1 MNLYQRLL
9 LKIWPIILVLCIGA
23 AAWAGRLLPDFSV
36 EAGSDVLLN
45 EKDPDLAYYNRTRAD
60 WGSDEYVIVCC
71 HRKDGWFSKEGVSL
85 LNSFIREVR
94 RLPNV
99 KSITSMTTVPLL
111 RVLPLSLTAQP
122 KLIDPRTDE
131 LDPRV
136 DLEKARKELT
146 EHTQALGNLISANG
160 QDASVLVHL
169 TIPDEL
175 TATESERNQL
185 LSAADGDAKRKLA
198 EIEPRYQAGKR
209 ELDRRRQGLVGR
221 LRHLSREWGPKFD
234 EPLRL
239 SGLAFINIL
248 LVEHIQSDIRTFGI
262 LSLIFFS
269 LTLFVIYRRI
279 RWVIL
284 PVITCL
290 LPVAIMLALMVTTG
304 KKVTVVTSNMPVLLF
319 VLMLPYTVYYIER
332 YGERRSLHPDEPGV
346 QSATRAPIE
355 IWLPCL
361 YSCLATMAG
370 TLAHT
375 PSGINPVRTFG
386 WMMTIG
392 IGAGLAIVMTFLPST
407 VVPLKPLQ
415 VTGRGA
421 TARSRGPLK
430 LLETLVLRAPRAVVL
445 FSLAILGL
453 SLWGTSKITVETK
466 FIDYFLK
473 KSPIYQ
479 GLDYIDNRMGGTT
492 PVEVILTSDK
502 PGYFK
507 TAEGLAA
514 LEASARFFDRAK
526 VPETGNVRSFKTLLD
541 EVKKAMP
548 AIKEPQLI
556 ALVDALAGRKLEW
569 VCENG
574 HVKLEG
580 VKDAR
585 EEPRLEDTRTA
596 ECRTCEK
603 ETRQTLER
611 IHPGEVGEFCNWNFT
626 VSRVL
631 VRMKETA
638 PTLNRNRI
646 LKELKSHLASLSG
659 SELKGLEARPTGIFL
674 LYSNMLNTL
683 IDATRE
689 TFILAVI
696 AIFIM
701 LAWLFRSPKLAIL
714 VLLPQVLPVFLV
726 LGTMGFTG
734 IALDMVTVVIASV
747 AMGVG
752 IDAAIQYTVRFRQE
766 LSAVGGDMAEA
777 VRRSHATIGRA
788 IFIATSIVF
797 AGFIILMFSNFKP
810 TIWFGMFTGLAIL
823 MGLFA
828 SLTTLPATFVL
839 LKYPRIPK
847 AKADPPPRPAG
858 KP

>member
-1 MNLYQRLL
+1 MTPYQKVLPRVWWIVLL
-9 LKIWPIILVLCIGA
+9 ACVALAV
-23 AAWAGRLLPDFSV
+23 WAGLYLPRFSV

-45 EKDPDLAYYNRTRAD
+45 EDDADLAYYNQIHAEWT
-60 WGSDEYVIVCC
+60 SDEYVIVCC
-71 HRKDGWFSKEGVSL
+71 RRNSGWINPEGVTL
-85 LNSFIREVR
+85 LNSFIRDVR
-94 RLPNV
+94 RLPQV
-99 KSITSMTTVPLL
+99 KGVAAITTVPLL
-111 RVLPLSLTAQP
+111 SILPPTFVAPTPVTLVNP
-122 KLIDPRTDE
+122 KTDE
-131 LDPRV
+131 LDPRI
-136 DLEKARKELT
+136 DFDKARQELLH
-146 EHTQALGNLISANG
+146 HTQALGNLISPG
-160 QDASVLVHL
+160 GEDASVIVYL
-169 TIPDEL
+169 TLPPEIV
-175 TATESERNQL
+175 AYESEHNRL
-185 LSAADGDAKRKLA
+185 LARKDAEAKKRFA
-198 EIEPRYQAGKR
+198 EIEPHYQKGKKD
-209 ELDRRRQGLVGR
+209 LDKRRQLFVNR
-221 LRHLSREWGPKFD
+221 LRDLTAAWTPKFE

-239 SGLAFINIL
+239 SGLSFINIL
-248 LVEHIQSDIRTFGI
+248 LVEHIQGDIWVFG
-262 LSLIFFS
+262 LLALGVFS
-269 LTLFVIYRRI
+269 LTLFVIYRRL
-279 RWVIL
+279 RWVVL
-284 PVITCL
+284 PMITCI
-290 LPVAIMLALMVTTG
+290 LPVAIMLALMVMAG

-319 VLMLPYTVYYIER
+319 VLMLPYTVYFIER
-332 YGERRSLHPDEPGV
+332 YLERRSLHPEESGAE
-346 QSATRAPIE
+346 SASRAPIE

-392 IGAGLAIVMTFLPST
+392 MGVGLGIVMTYFPSS
-407 VVPLKPLQ
+407 VVKLKPLN

-421 TARSRGPLK
+421 TSASKGPLK
-430 LLETLVLRAPRAVVL
+430 LLETLVLRAPRAVVI
-445 FSLAILGL
+445 FSLAVLAVSI
-453 SLWGTSKITVETK
+453 WGTSKINVETK

-492 PVEVILTSDK
+492 PLEVILTSDK

-507 TAEGLAA
+507 TPEGLAA
-514 LEASARFFDRAK
+514 LDASARFFDK
-526 VPETGNVRSFKTLLD
+526 VQETGNVRSFKTLLD
-541 EVKKAMP
+541 EAKKAMP
-548 AIKEPQLI
+548 GLK
-556 ALVDALAGRKLEW
+556 DAQIIPMIDSVAGRKLEW
-569 VCENG
+569 RCENG
-574 HVKLEG
+574 HLKSEPL
-580 VKDAR
+580 KDAPP
-585 EEPRLEDTRTA
+585 ELGATRTA
-596 ECRTCEK
+596 ACKSCDREVGW
-603 ETRQTLER
+603 TLER
-611 IHPGEVGEFCNWNFT
+611 IEPGLVGEFCNWNFT

-646 LKELKSHLASLSG
+646 LKDLKAHLASLEAT
-659 SELKGLEARPTGIFL
+659 ELRGVKARPTGIFL

-683 IDATRE
+683 IAATRE

-701 LAWLFRSPKLAIL
+701 LCWLFRSPKLAVL

-752 IDAAIQYTVRFRQE
+752 IDAAIQYTVRFRLE
-766 LSAVGGDMAEA
+766 LAAVGGDIPQA

-839 LKYPRIPK
+839 LKYPKSGAPPK
-847 AKADPPPRPAG
+847 VPGQK
-858 KP
+858 

>member
-1 MNLYQRLL
+1 MNLYQRALHKAWPLFLFLCAAAAIWAGLL
-9 LKIWPIILVLCIGA
+9 LPG
-23 AAWAGRLLPDFSV
+23 FSV

-45 EKDPDLAYYNRTRAD
+45 EDDPDLAYYNRTRAEWD
-60 WGSDEYVIVCC
+60 SSDEYVIVCC
-71 HRKDGWFSKEGVSL
+71 HRRQGWFSPEGVAL
-85 LNSFIREVR
+85 LNAFIREVR
-94 RLPNV
+94 RFPSV
-99 KSITSMTTVPLL
+99 KEITSITTVPLL
-111 RVLPLSLTAQP
+111 RNLPPGPIPMMAT
-122 KLIDPRTDE
+122 LIDPKTDA

-169 TIPDEL
+169 AIPPEHA
-175 TATESERNQL
+175 ATESERNHL
-185 LSAADGDAKRKLA
+185 LKAGDKRRLA

-209 ELDRRRQGLVGR
+209 ELDRRRHGLV
-221 LRHLSREWGPKFD
+221 SRVRDLAGEWAPRFD

-239 SGLAFINIL
+239 SGLSFINNL
-248 LVEHIQSDIRTFGI
+248 LVEHIQGDIRVFGV
-262 LSLIFFS
+262 LSLVLFS
-269 LTLFVIYRRI
+269 LTFLVIYRKP
-279 RWVIL
+279 RWVVL
-284 PVITCL
+284 PVVTCVV
-290 LPVAIMLALMVTTG
+290 PVAVMLALMVLTG
-304 KKVTVVTSNMPVLLF
+304 KRVTVVTSNMPVLLF

-332 YGERRSLHPDEPGV
+332 YAERRSRFPEESGV
-346 QSATRAPIE
+346 ESATRAPIE

-392 IGAGLAIVMTFLPST
+392 IAVGLAIVMTYLPSA
-407 VVPLKPLQ
+407 VVPLKPLPYSN
-415 VTGRGA
+415 RGVM
-421 TARSRGPLK
+421 ARSRGPLK
-430 LLETLVLRAPRAVVL
+430 LLETLVLRAPLAVVI

-453 SLWGTSKITVETK
+453 SIWGTSKITVETK

-492 PVEVILTSDK
+492 PLEIILTSDM
-502 PGYFK
+502 PGHFK
-507 TAEGLAA
+507 TPEGLAA
-514 LEASARFFDRAK
+514 LEASARFFDK
-526 VPETGNVRSFKTLLD
+526 VDETGNVRSFKTLLD
-541 EVKKAMP
+541 EVRKAMP
-548 AIKEPQLI
+548 ALKEPQLI
-556 ALVDALAGRKLEW
+556 AMVDVFAGRKVEW
-569 VCENG
+569 RCENG
-574 HVKLEG
+574 HEKLEAA
-580 VKDAR
+580 KA
-585 EEPRLEDTRTA
+585 EPRLGDARTA
-596 ECRTCEK
+596 ECKPCGK
-603 ETRQTLER
+603 EVRWTLER
-611 IHPGEVGEFCNWNFT
+611 IEPGLVGEFCNWNFT

-646 LKELKSHLASLSG
+646 LKDLKAHLASLSG
-659 SELKGLEARPTGIFL
+659 AELKGLEARPTGIFL

-683 IDATRE
+683 IRATRE
-689 TFILAVI
+689 TFILAVL
-696 AIFIM
+696 AIFLM
-701 LAWLFRSPKLAIL
+701 LSWLFRSPKLAIL

-752 IDAAIQYTVRFRQE
+752 IDAAIQYTVRFRIE
-766 LSAVGGDMAEA
+766 LNETGGDLPEA

-797 AGFIILMFSNFKP
+797 AGFIILMLSNFKP

-839 LKYPRIPK
+839 LNYPRK
-847 AKADPPPRPAG
+847 TG
-858 KP
+858 SGH

>member
-1 MNLYQRLL
+1 
-9 LKIWPIILVLCIGA
+9 
-23 AAWAGRLLPDFSV
+23 
-36 EAGSDVLLN
+36 LLN
-45 EKDPDLAYYNRTRAD
+45 
-60 WGSDEYVIVCC
+60 
-71 HRKDGWFSKEGVSL
+71 
-85 LNSFIREVR
+85 
-94 RLPNV
+94 
-99 KSITSMTTVPLL
+99 
-111 RVLPLSLTAQP
+111 
-122 KLIDPRTDE
+122 
-131 LDPRV
+131 
-136 DLEKARKELT
+136 
-146 EHTQALGNLISANG
+146 HTQALGNLISPG
-160 QDASVLVHL
+160 GEDASVIVYLS
-169 TIPDEL
+169 IPPEVEIY
-175 TATESERNQL
+175 ESERPRL
-185 LSAADGDAKRKLA
+185 LEARDDASRKRLA
-198 EIEPRYQAGKR
+198 EIEPRYQKGKKDLDKRRLYLVKRLR
-209 ELDRRRQGLVGR
+209 ELTTA
-221 LRHLSREWGPKFD
+221 WGPKFD
-234 EPLRL
+234 EPLRM
-239 SGLAFINIL
+239 SGLSFINIL
-248 LVEHIQSDIRTFGI
+248 LVEHIQGDIWVFGL
-262 LSLIFFS
+262 LSLAVFS
-269 LTLFVIYRRI
+269 LTLFIIYRRV
-279 RWVIL
+279 RWVVL
-284 PVITCL
+284 PMITCL
-290 LPVAIMLALMVTTG
+290 LPVAVMLALMVMAG

-319 VLMLPYTVYYIER
+319 VLMLPYTVYFIER
-332 YGERRSLHPDEPGV
+332 YLERRALHPEEPGAD
-346 QSATRAPIE
+346 SATLAPIE
-355 IWLPCL
+355 IWRPCL

-392 IGAGLAIVMTFLPST
+392 MGVGLGIVMTYLPAS
-407 VVPLKPLQ
+407 VVRLKPLQ
-415 VTGRGA
+415 VSGRGA
-421 TARSRGPLK
+421 TAASRGPLK

-445 FSLAILGL
+445 FSLAVLAVSI
-453 SLWGTSKITVETK
+453 WGTLKINVETK

-492 PVEVILTSDK
+492 PLEVILTSDK

-507 TAEGLAA
+507 TPEGLAA
-514 LEASARFFDRAK
+514 LAASAKFFDG

-541 EVKKAMP
+541 EVRKSMP
-548 AIKEPQLI
+548 GMKDPQI
-556 ALVDALAGRKLEW
+556 IGMVDAVAGRRLEW

-574 HVKLEG
+574 HVKSEG
-580 VKDAR
+580 VKDAASPPIVGSER
-585 EEPRLEDTRTA
+585 SA
-596 ECRTCEK
+596 ECKPCGREVK
-603 ETRQTLER
+603 QKLER
-611 IHPGEVGEFCNWNFT
+611 IERGLVGEFCNWNFT

-646 LKELKSHLASLSG
+646 LRELKANLASLEST
-659 SELKGLEARPTGIFL
+659 ELKGLKARPTGIFL

-701 LAWLFRSPKLAIL
+701 LCWLFRSPKLAVL

-752 IDAAIQYTVRFRQE
+752 IDAAIQYTVRFKLE
-766 LSAVGGDMAEA
+766 LAAVAGDIPQA
-777 VRRSHATIGRA
+777 VRRSHATIGRS
-788 IFIATSIVF
+788 ILIATSIVF

-839 LKYPRIPK
+839 LKYPKLKSKSGVQGPK
-847 AKADPPPRPAG
+847 
-858 KP
+858 

>member
-1 MNLYQRLL
+1 MNFYQQFIARRSNW
-9 LKIWPIILVLCIGA
+9 IIISILVVGLA
-23 AAWAGRLLPDFSV
+23 AAALLPGFSI

-45 EKDPDLAYYNRTRAD
+45 EDDPDLAYYNKTRAD
-60 WGSDEYVIVCC
+60 WVSDEYVIICC
-71 HRKDGWFSKEGVSL
+71 HRKESWFSKEGLGL
-85 LNSFIREVR
+85 LNSFVREVR
-94 RLPNV
+94 RLPHV
-99 KSITSMTTVPLL
+99 KGVTSMLTSVPLL
-111 RVLPLSLTAQP
+111 RILPPNPIGPTPIWLVNS
-122 KLIDPRTDE
+122 KTDE

-146 EHTQALGNLISANG
+146 EHTQAVGNLISENG
-160 QDASVLVHL
+160 QDASVLVYL
-169 TIPDEL
+169 AIPNDITTYEP
-175 TATESERNQL
+175 ERNHL
-185 LSAADGDAKRKLA
+185 LAHGGQGSRKRLAVIDPLYQKAKRDLDG
-198 EIEPRYQAGKR
+198 RR
-209 ELDRRRQGLVGR
+209 VELVAR
-221 LRHLSREWGPKFD
+221 LRGMAGDWRPKFD

-239 SGLAFINIL
+239 SGLSFINIL
-248 LVEHIQSDIRTFGI
+248 LVEHIRNDLWVFGI
-262 LSLIFFS
+262 LSFALFS
-269 LTLFVIYRRI
+269 LTFLLIYRRF
-279 RWVIL
+279 RWVAL
-284 PVITCL
+284 PMITCV
-290 LPVAIMLALMVTTG
+290 LPVAIMLALMVLTG
-304 KKVTVVTSNMPVLLF
+304 KKITIVTSNMPVLLF

-332 YGERRSLHPDEPGV
+332 YRERRTLHPDEPGEF
-346 QSATRAPIE
+346 SATRAPIE

-392 IGAGLAIVMTFLPST
+392 IGVGLGIVMTFLPSAN
-407 VVPLKPLQ
+407 VRLKPLQ
-415 VTGRGA
+415 DTSPGA
-421 TARSRGPLK
+421 TTASRGPLK
-430 LLETLVLRAPRAVVL
+430 LLETLVLRAPRWVVL
-445 FSLAILGL
+445 FSLAILAV
-453 SLWGTSKITVETK
+453 SIWGTSKITVETK

-492 PVEVILTSDK
+492 PLEVILTSDK

-507 TAEGLAA
+507 SPEGLAA
-514 LEASARFFDRAK
+514 LEASARFFDT

-541 EVKKAMP
+541 EVKKGMTGAQD
-548 AIKEPQLI
+548 AQVIGV
-556 ALVDALAGRKLEW
+556 VDAFAGRKVAW
-569 VCENG
+569 RCEAG
-574 HVKLEG
+574 HVKWEG
-580 VKDAR
+580 VK
-585 EEPRLEDTRTA
+585 EEPRVGAVRTA
-596 ECRTCEK
+596 ECRECGR
-603 ETRQTLER
+603 ETKQTLDR
-611 IHPGEVGEFCNWNFT
+611 IEPGLVGEFCNWNFT

-638 PTLNRNRI
+638 PTLNRDRVLGA
-646 LKELKSHLASLSG
+646 LKTHLASRG
-659 SELKGLEARPTGIFL
+659 GAELKGLEARPTGIFL

-683 IDATRE
+683 IKATRE

-701 LAWLFRSPKLAIL
+701 LCWLFRSPKLAIL

-726 LGTMGFTG
+726 LAVMGFTG

-747 AMGVG
+747 AMGIG
-752 IDAAIQYTVRFRQE
+752 IDAAIQYTVRFKLE
-766 LSAVGGDMAEA
+766 VAAAGGDIPTA

-788 IFIATSIVF
+788 ILIATSIVF

-839 LKYPRIPK
+839 FKYPRK
-847 AKADPPPRPAG
+847 
-858 KP
+858 